1 MNKDILIGKS
11 DRQIRLLG
19 SLGNRH
25 GMITGATGTGK
36 TVSLMVMAE
45 GFSRMGTPVF
55 VADVKGDMSALS
67 QAGEHKDKIIERAE
81 RIGIDDFDFEAN
93 PVELWDIW
101 GERGLPVHATV
112 HEIGA
117 TLMGR
122 MLDLSDTQE
131 GVLEIAFYYA
141 DKNDIHLEDIDD
153 LRELMLTI
161 NDNRERV
168 SAEYGLVGSSSI
180 AAIQRALL
188 RLDAD
193 GVAKF
198 FGTPTLK
205 LSDLMR
211 CDENDHGI
219 INILSAESLILKPK
233 AYSTFLLWLLTEL
246 FDKLPEAGDMDHP
259 KMVFFFDEA
268 HLLFDDCP
276 PALLQRVEQ
285 VVRLI
290 RSKGVGVY
298 FCSQSPDDVPESIL
312 GQLGNRVQ
320 HALRA
325 FTPRDQ
331 KAVKAAAETFAD
343 NPDIDVRE
351 VITNLGVGE
360 ALVSMLNVDGI
371 PEPVEKAII
380 APPRCRMGTIDE
392 NERDAII
399 QASDLR
405 DSYIVEHV
413 NVDDMTIEEVRER
426 LYYQVESDD
435 EPEPESDDEPVDTPV
450 ERRYTIGD
458 FFNRL
463 LGLK

>member
-11 DRQIRLLG
+11 NRQIRLLG
-19 SLGNRH
+19 ALGNRH
-25 GMITGATGTGK
+25 GMIAGATGTGK

-81 RIGIDDFDFEAN
+81 RIGIDDFSFDAN

-101 GERGLPVHATV
+101 GENGLPVRAAIHN
-112 HEIGA
+112 IGPA
-117 TLMGR
+117 LMAR
-122 MLDLSDTQE
+122 MLELNDTQT

-141 DKNDIHLEDIDD
+141 NQNDMYIKTVDD
-153 LRELMLTI
+153 MRKLMRII
-161 NDNRERV
+161 NDEREQV
-168 SAEYGLVGSSSI
+168 SAEYGLVGGSSI
-180 AAIQRALL
+180 AAIQRSLL
-188 RLDAD
+188 RLESD
-193 GVAKF
+193 GVATF
-198 FGTPTLK
+198 FGSPNME
-205 LSDLMR
+205 LSDLIR
-211 CDENDHGI
+211 CNEDGHGI
-219 INILSAESLILKPK
+219 INILAAESLILKPK

-246 FDKLPEAGDMDHP
+246 FNKLPEAGDMDHP

-290 RSKGVGVY
+290 RSKGVGIY
-298 FCSQSPDDVPESIL
+298 FCSQSPDDIPETIL

-331 KAVKAAAETFAD
+331 KAVRAAAETFAD
-343 NPDIDVRE
+343 NPDINVRE
-351 VITNLGVGE
+351 IITNLGVGE
-360 ALVSMLNVDGI
+360 ALVSMLNAAGI

-380 APPRCRMGTIDE
+380 APPRCRMGTITN
-392 NERDAII
+392 NEREAII
-399 QASDLR
+399 EASELHDKYTVEDI
-405 DSYIVEHV
+405 DSLTDEQI
-413 NVDDMTIEEVRER
+413 RER
-426 LYYQVESDD
+426 LYYKVEQDEPVESD
-435 EPEPESDDEPVDTPV
+435 ESESDVDNSEPY
-450 ERRYTIGD
+450 RYTMGD
-458 FFNRL
+458 FFKRL
-463 LGLK
+463 FGVA